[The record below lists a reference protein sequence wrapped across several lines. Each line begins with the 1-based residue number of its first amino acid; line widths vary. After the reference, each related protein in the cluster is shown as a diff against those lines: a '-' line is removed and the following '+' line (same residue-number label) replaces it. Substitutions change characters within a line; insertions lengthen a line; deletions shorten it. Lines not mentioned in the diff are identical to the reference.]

1 MVTKKLKT
9 LASQK
14 AMVSRS
20 SIKLSTPMVQEKTGN
35 KMVKKVKKVQ
45 NLQVINLKLEK
56 IAETFIEI
64 TKKEEMLIEKKA
76 LMMKLR
82 MKVLRL
88 LRIRMPKED
97 SKEELTST
105 KLSLEV
111 TTMKKINSLL
121 QNLPEFKIVQVLLL
135 T

>member
-1 MVTKKLKT
+1 MKKLKT

-14 AMVSRS
+14 TMVSRS
-20 SIKLSTPMVQEKTGN
+20 SIKLSTPMVQEKIRN

-56 IAETFIEI
+56 IAETLIEI

-76 LMMKLR
+76 LMMKIR

-111 TTMKKINSLL
+111 TTMMKINSLL
-121 QNLPEFKIVQVLLL
+121 QNLREFKIVQVLLL

>member
-1 MVTKKLKT
+1 
-9 LASQK
+9 
-14 AMVSRS
+14 
-20 SIKLSTPMVQEKTGN
+20 MVQEKIRN

-56 IAETFIEI
+56 IAETLIEI

-111 TTMKKINSLL
+111 TTMMKINSLL

>member
-1 MVTKKLKT
+1 MKKLKT

-14 AMVSRS
+14 TMVSRS
-20 SIKLSTPMVQEKTGN
+20 SIKLSTPMVQEKIRN

-56 IAETFIEI
+56 IAETLIEI

-111 TTMKKINSLL
+111 TTMMKINSLL

>member
-1 MVTKKLKT
+1 
-9 LASQK
+9 
-14 AMVSRS
+14 
-20 SIKLSTPMVQEKTGN
+20 MVQEKTGN

-97 SKEELTST
+97 SKEE
-105 KLSLEV
+105 
-111 TTMKKINSLL
+111 
-121 QNLPEFKIVQVLLL
+121 
-135 T
+135 

>member
-97 SKEELTST
+97 SKEE
-105 KLSLEV
+105 
-111 TTMKKINSLL
+111 
-121 QNLPEFKIVQVLLL
+121 
-135 T
+135 

>member
-64 TKKEEMLIEKKA
+64 TKKEEILIEKKA

-111 TTMKKINSLL
+111 RTMMKINSLL

>member
-111 TTMKKINSLL
+111 RTMMKINSLL

>member
-1 MVTKKLKT
+1 MKKLKT

-35 KMVKKVKKVQ
+35 KMVKKVMKVQ
-45 NLQVINLKLEK
+45 KLQVINLKLEK
-56 IAETFIEI
+56 IAETLIEI

-76 LMMKLR
+76 LMMKIR

-111 TTMKKINSLL
+111 TTMMKINSLL